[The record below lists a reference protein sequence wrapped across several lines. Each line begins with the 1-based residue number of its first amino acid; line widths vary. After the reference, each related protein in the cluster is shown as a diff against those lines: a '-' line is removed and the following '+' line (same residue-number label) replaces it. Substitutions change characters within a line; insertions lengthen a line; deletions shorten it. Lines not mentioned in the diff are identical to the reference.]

1 MEEPREESVEEPTN
15 TEQEAREANA
25 WMTKELTSIAAISI
39 GFMLVFALVLLQGTG
54 LVDLLG
60 DGFGQESIHWVGV
73 AAVALVL
80 AAVFAWSRRGV

>member
-60 DGFGQESIHWVGV
+60 GGFGQEAIHWVGV
-73 AAVALVL
+73 VAVALVL
-80 AAVFAWSRRGV
+80 AAVFVWSRRGV

>member
-60 DGFGQESIHWVGV
+60 GGFGQEAIHWVGV

-80 AAVFAWSRRGV
+80 AGVFVWSRRGV